1 MGPTNVLFCVS
12 KKNNQFETFSN
23 CNILHPQRRL
33 LNFNTNSKAFL
44 RLAIDI
50 KISGLYY
57 SSLKLDWQGILLS
70 KCDAKIGI
78 RSKALHDRPTLLSIE
93 SHGYK
98 ELNLRVK
105 LGAI

>member
-12 KKNNQFETFSN
+12 KKKNQFETFSN

-57 SSLKLDWQGILLS
+57 SSLKLDWQGTL
-70 KCDAKIGI
+70 KCDANIGF
-78 RSKALHDRPTLLSIE
+78 RSKPLHDRSTLLSIE
-93 SHGYK
+93 SLEYK
-98 ELNLRVK
+98 ELNLKVNS
-105 LGAI
+105 GAIKI